1 MKINWKVRFK
11 NKTWVV
17 AMIAAIFFVIQAG
30 LYVFGITWDYNEL
43 LQRVVTVVTGLFAVW
58 GLIIDPTTAGSPDS
72 PQALEYEKPRLDTEK
87 LDKKNQARK
96 VR

>member
-1 MKINWKVRFK
+1 MKINWKIRFK

-30 LYVFGITWDYNEL
+30 LYVFGVTWDYNEL

-72 PQALEYEKPRLDTEK
+72 TQALDYEKPRLDTEK
-87 LDKKNQARK
+87 LDQKNQARK
-96 VR
+96 VK